1 MNNPFAA
8 QTCNVAVS
16 VNGLTKTLSSSYT
29 YDAGLT
35 PTISG
40 VSPSRGGTGGGTTL
54 TVSGSGF
61 G

>member
-1 MNNPFAA
+1 M
-8 QTCNVAVS
+8 S
-16 VNGLTKTLSSSYT
+16 KYI

>member
-1 MNNPFAA
+1 M
-8 QTCNVAVS
+8 S
-16 VNGLTKTLSSSYT
+16 EYI

-40 VSPSRGGTGGGTTL
+40 VSPSHGGTGGGTTL

>member
-1 MNNPFAA
+1 M
-8 QTCNVAVS
+8 S
-16 VNGLTKTLSSSYT
+16 KYI

-40 VSPSRGGTGGGTTL
+40 VSSSRGGTGGGTTL